1 MSRGFAGYMPGN
13 PGYRVGAPARLSV
26 GRVNS
31 WVPTKRFSLTGNQS
45 ETNRGYH
52 APDQTRGSIMATI
65 LDAIY
70 RAFLREFFARNA
82 QDRRAADGADLNPRH
97 HLSKGSLA

>member
-1 MSRGFAGYMPGN
+1 
-13 PGYRVGAPARLSV
+13 
-26 GRVNS
+26 
-31 WVPTKRFSLTGNQS
+31 
-45 ETNRGYH
+45 
-52 APDQTRGSIMATI
+52 MATI

-82 QDRRAADGADLNPRH
+82 QDRRAADGPDLNPRH